1 MRLLID
7 SFWRAA
13 AYCLHPRVVLLS
25 VLPVLLMAGTALGF
39 AYLYWEP
46 AVDAVRLWLESWSLV
61 QALLA
66 WLESVGAGQLRS
78 VFAPLL
84 VLVLV
89 TPVLVVLAL
98 LVVGLSMTP
107 AMVSLVAQR
116 RFAHLQRQGRA
127 GFWASLAWSVGS
139 TVLALLMLAASM
151 PLWLVPPLVLLF
163 PPLIWGWLT
172 YRVFAFD
179 ALADH
184 ASAAERAT
192 LLAQHRLSLLVM
204 GVACGFLGAAP
215 SALWASGAFF
225 VALAPLLVPA
235 AVWVYALVFAFSSL
249 WFAHFLLAALDE
261 HRHRLMPAVPA
272 SDATAKAVQDAPAA
286 DLFPS
291 TGGTSSGAP
300 SADTAAVAGV
310 VVSDITD
317 VTPRALH

>member
-25 VLPVLLMAGTALGF
+25 VLPVLLMAGTALGL
-39 AYLYWEP
+39 AYLYWDT
-46 AVDAVRLWLESWSLV
+46 AVDTVRLWLEGWSLV
-61 QALLA
+61 QSLLL

-98 LVVGLSMTP
+98 LVVGLFMTP

-116 RFAHLQRQGRA
+116 RFGHLQRQGQA
-127 GFWASLAWSVGS
+127 GFWGSVAWSLGS

-151 PLWLVPPLVLLF
+151 PLWLLPPLVLLF

-184 ASAAERAT
+184 ATAAERNA
-192 LLAQHRLSLLVM
+192 LLARHRLTLLVM

-215 SALWASGAFF
+215 SVLWASGAFF

-261 HRHRLMPAVPA
+261 HRRRQAPATPVP
-272 SDATAKAVQDAPAA
+272 DAAAQAVQDAPAA
-286 DLFPS
+286 DLFPAAA
-291 TGGTSSGAP
+291 TGT
-300 SADTAAVAGV
+300 AGV
-310 VVSDITD
+310 GTVAATGPAVPDVTD

>member
-25 VLPVLLMAGTALGF
+25 VLPVLLMAGTALGL
-39 AYLYWEP
+39 AYLYWDS

-84 VLVLV
+84 VLALV

-116 RFAHLQRQGRA
+116 RFGHLQRQGQA
-127 GFWASLAWSVGS
+127 GFWGSVAWSLGS

-151 PLWLVPPLVLLF
+151 PLWLLPPLVLLF

-184 ASAAERAT
+184 ATTAERNA
-192 LLAQHRLSLLVM
+192 LLAQHRLTLLVM

-215 SALWASGAFF
+215 SVLWASGAFF

-261 HRHRLMPAVPA
+261 HRRRQAPATLVP
-272 SDATAKAVQDAPAA
+272 DAAAQAVQDAPAA

-291 TGGTSSGAP
+291 GAP
-300 SADTAAVAGV
+300 AAPAMTTAGPAAPAVAD
-310 VVSDITD
+310 DITD

>member
-7 SFWRAA
+7 SFWRAV

-25 VLPVLLMAGTALGF
+25 VLPVLLMAGSALGL
-39 AYLYWEP
+39 AYLYWD
-46 AVDAVRLWLESWSLV
+46 VTVHAVRAWLEGWSLV
-61 QALLA
+61 QSMLT

-84 VLVLV
+84 VLALV

-98 LVVGLSMTP
+98 LMVGLFMTP

-116 RFAHLQRQGRA
+116 RFPQVERQGQVSV
-127 GFWASLAWSVGS
+127 WASLVWSVGS
-139 TVLALLMLAASM
+139 TLVALLMLAASM
-151 PLWLVPPLVLLF
+151 PLWLLPPLVLLF

-184 ASAAERAT
+184 ATAAERDV
-192 LLAQHRLSLLVM
+192 LLTQHRLSLLVM

-215 SALWASGAFF
+215 SVLWASGAFF

-249 WFAHFLLAALDE
+249 WFAHFLLAALAQ
-261 HRHRLMPAVPA
+261 HR
-272 SDATAKAVQDAPAA
+272 SGQAPAA
-286 DLFPS
+286 L
-291 TGGTSSGAP
+291 AP
-300 SADTAAVAGV
+300 APEAPQDVSAADVLPTTVSEVGAVAV
-310 VVSDITD
+310 AAPAAADITD

>member
-25 VLPVLLMAGTALGF
+25 VLPVLLMAGTALGL
-39 AYLYWEP
+39 AYLYWDT
-46 AVDAVRLWLESWSLV
+46 AVDTVRLWLEGWSLV
-61 QALLA
+61 QSLLL

-98 LVVGLSMTP
+98 LVVGLFMTP

-116 RFAHLQRQGRA
+116 RFGHLQRQGQA
-127 GFWASLAWSVGS
+127 GFWGSVAWSLGS

-151 PLWLVPPLVLLF
+151 PLWLLPPLVLLF

-184 ASAAERAT
+184 ATTAERNA
-192 LLAQHRLSLLVM
+192 LLAQHRLTLLVM

-215 SALWASGAFF
+215 SVLWASGAFF

-261 HRHRLMPAVPA
+261 HRRRQAPATLVP
-272 SDATAKAVQDAPAA
+272 DAAAQAVQDAPAA
-286 DLFPS
+286 DLFPAAA
-291 TGGTSSGAP
+291 TGTAGVGTVAATGP
-300 SADTAAVAGV
+300 AVAD
-310 VVSDITD
+310 DITD

>member
-25 VLPVLLMAGTALGF
+25 VLPVLLMAGTALGL
-39 AYLYWEP
+39 AYLYWDT

-61 QALLA
+61 QTMLT

-116 RFAHLQRQGRA
+116 RFGHLQRQGQA
-127 GFWASLAWSVGS
+127 GFWASLVWSLGS

-151 PLWLVPPLVLLF
+151 PLWLLPPLVLLF

-184 ASAAERAT
+184 ASAAEREA

-215 SALWASGAFF
+215 SVLWASGAFF

-249 WFAHFLLAALDE
+249 WFAHFLLAALDD
-261 HRHRLMPAVPA
+261 HRRRQAPATPVPDVAMPV
-272 SDATAKAVQDAPAA
+272 VQDAAAA
-286 DLFPS
+286 DVLAA
-291 TGGTSSGAP
+291 AP
-300 SADTAAVAGV
+300 AVGAVAAAESAPPAV
-310 VVSDITD
+310 ADITD